1 MRTIFAVVGS
11 NLTVAYFE
19 IKMFAL
25 LPQIY
30 PRHGID
36 PDLKFIL
43 ENLPLI

>member
-1 MRTIFAVVGS
+1 MGTIFAVVSS

-30 PRHGID
+30 PRDIVD
-36 PDLKFIL
+36 YFVRKKS
-43 ENLPLI
+43 